1 MCGMLPS
8 GGQEWEMCYRKGL
21 VDEPPEG
28 KEPAGAPAIKGL
40 LDMLGPAIGCPK
52 GVMEGLF

>member
-8 GGQEWEMCYRKGL
+8 GGQEEEVCYRKGL

-28 KEPAGAPAIKGL
+28 KEPAGAPA
-40 LDMLGPAIGCPK
+40 
-52 GVMEGLF
+52 

>member
-28 KEPAGAPAIKGL
+28 KEPAGAPA
-40 LDMLGPAIGCPK
+40 
-52 GVMEGLF
+52 